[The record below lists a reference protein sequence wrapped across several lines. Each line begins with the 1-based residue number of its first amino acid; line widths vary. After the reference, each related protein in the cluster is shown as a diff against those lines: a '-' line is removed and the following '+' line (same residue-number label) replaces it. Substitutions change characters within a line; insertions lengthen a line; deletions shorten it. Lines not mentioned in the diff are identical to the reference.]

1 MVQALCRPNGAG
13 AYSRS
18 GSTKA
23 KLAVRSDVIRQQ
35 SAKELLALRPDVIL
49 TQNTPLT
56 ASMLQHGL
64 DRGSHRRNQALMGGG
79 TQRAYSRDR
88 YRVGR
93 EKIDVI
99 VGGGTISVL
108 AAKQVIPIV
117 LAGAGD
123 PVSTGLVVNLAR
135 PSGNVAGLSSG
146 AFAH

>member
-1 MVQALCRPNGAG
+1 
-13 AYSRS
+13 
-18 GSTKA
+18 
-23 KLAVRSDVIRQQ
+23 VRSDVIRQQ

-56 ASMLQHGL
+56 ASMLQNGL

-79 TQRAYSRDR
+79 TQRAYSGDR

-117 LAGAGD
+117 L
-123 PVSTGLVVNLAR
+123 VSTGLVVNLAR